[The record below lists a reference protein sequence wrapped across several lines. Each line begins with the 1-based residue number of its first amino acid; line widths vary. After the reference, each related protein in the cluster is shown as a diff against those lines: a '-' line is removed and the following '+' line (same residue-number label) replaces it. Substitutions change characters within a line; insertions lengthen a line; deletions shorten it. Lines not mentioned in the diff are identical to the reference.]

1 LRNAILQLPEAR
13 TANQDRQVI
22 RAAIRQLER
31 ADIYLAAITYMN
43 LDDREAQRAVNQ
55 LRANVESL
63 RRYLGERRD
72 QVTG

>member
-1 LRNAILQLPEAR
+1 MRNAILQLPETR
-13 TANQDRQVI
+13 TSKEQRQVI

-31 ADIYLAAITYMN
+31 ADIYLSAITYMQ

-55 LRANVESL
+55 LRTNVEGL

-72 QVTG
+72 QVEG